1 MNNVELYLILALLN
15 KENYTK
21 YRKFVHEFE
30 EPKHPLSKVLYVLDS
45 ILPELEAPQILPSDL
60 TQKFFVAQPY
70 LSKTDQE
77 FYSQVF
83 QRLETLQVSSE
94 SIQEILAKTKERHLC
109 LQIAKTALALSENG
123 SGKEKLQELSKTL
136 FEDSD
141 PLSELEEESSYVTT
155 DLDKLLESQI
165 NAPGLNWRL
174 QCLNESLGPLRKGD
188 FGFIFARPETGK
200 TTFLA
205 SELSFMLDQV
215 PEDKHILWF
224 NNEEQ
229 GEKVMLRC
237 YQAYFGVELDEL
249 RLNSGKYKEIWD
261 VNVGN
266 KLRIVDSAIISRRDI
281 LDELND
287 SVSLAVFDQLDK
299 VKGFSS
305 DRRDVELGSLYA
317 WSRELAKE
325 YCPIIGVCQAS
336 ASAEN
341 KMWLYMDD
349 VTDAKTAKQAEADW
363 ILGIGAVH
371 DNANIRYFNI
381 SKNKL
386 VGGPETLPESRHG
399 RFQTI
404 IKPEVARYD
413 DI

>member
-21 YRKFVHEFE
+21 YRKFVHELE
-30 EPKHPLSKVLYVLDS
+30 EPKNPLRKVLEVIDEVFSDSSQLGILPKELTEQFFIKRPFIPKAELEYYSQIFQKLENLSISQQSVETLLRQVQNKAILLDIAKEALDLSATGKDFSNLKKLTETLLGTPDS
-45 ILPELEAPQILPSDL
+45 I
-60 TQKFFVAQPY
+60 
-70 LSKTDQE
+70 
-77 FYSQVF
+77 
-83 QRLETLQVSSE
+83 R
-94 SIQEILAKTKERHLC
+94 
-109 LQIAKTALALSENG
+109 G
-123 SGKEKLQELSKTL
+123 M
-136 FEDSD
+136 
-141 PLSELEEESSYVTT
+141 EEGSSYVTT

-174 QCLNESLGPLRKGD
+174 QCLRESLGPLRKGD

-205 SELSFMLDQV
+205 SELSFMLDQI
-215 PEDKHILWF
+215 PEDKYLLWF

-249 RLNSGKYKEIWD
+249 RLNSDKYKEIWD

-266 KLRIVDSAIISRRDI
+266 KLRIVDSAIISKRDI
-281 LDELND
+281 LDQLGD

-299 VKGFSS
+299 VKGFSN

-386 VGGPETLPESRHG
+386 VGGPETLSESRHG

-404 IKPEVARYD
+404 IKPEVARYE